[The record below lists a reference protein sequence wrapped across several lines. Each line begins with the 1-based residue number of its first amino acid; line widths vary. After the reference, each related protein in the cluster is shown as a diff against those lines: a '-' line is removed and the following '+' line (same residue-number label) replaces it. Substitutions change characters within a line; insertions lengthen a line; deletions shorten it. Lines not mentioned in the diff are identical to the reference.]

1 MNAGFRTFRIS
12 SVSKEY
18 LSLKRYEDGAKITSY
33 QNEGGIFMKRTLGT
47 KAGFGIGA
55 LLDKLHRHLY
65 QDPNGRDQDEIDMII
80 VTGDGVIVN
89 DSYYNKERIKEL
101 VQEALDTKGRK
112 RRVRIER
119 TGVLSCWIPEVG
131 KAVQRS
137 DGSIEIGGIEIQKR
151 SWLHHEIEKLFAE
164 ERPV

>member
-89 DSYYNKERIKEL
+89 DSYYNKIGRASCRER
-101 VQEALDTKGRK
+101 V
-112 RRVRIER
+112 
-119 TGVLSCWIPEVG
+119 
-131 KAVQRS
+131 
-137 DGSIEIGGIEIQKR
+137 
-151 SWLHHEIEKLFAE
+151 
-164 ERPV
+164 

>member
-18 LSLKRYEDGAKITSY
+18 LSLKRYEDSAKITSY

-47 KAGFGIGA
+47 
-55 LLDKLHRHLY
+55 LLDRLHKHFE
-65 QDPNGRDQDEIDMII
+65 QDPNGRDPDEIDMII

-89 DSYYNKERIKEL
+89 DSYYNKEQIKEL

-164 ERPV
+164 ECPA